1 MTMEHQERGSF
12 PKAVSAPAW
21 PSAQGH
27 QPQMTMYGHPMCG
40 FAPPGMMLP
49 PGPLQQS
56 LVNEADN
63 QNQDFEGGNQCG
75 ASAAGESDDGRSQR
89 GFGRRVRQSRRSRS
103 RSRPRRSSRSD
114 SRSARNT
121 RDKRRLK
128 RSRKARDRRR
138 RSASESQ
145 SENELQPEILA
156 LFDNNNPYANAD
168 STSLGAHQ

>member
-1 MTMEHQERGSF
+1 MTMC
-12 PKAVSAPAW
+12 
-21 PSAQGH
+21 
-27 QPQMTMYGHPMCG
+27 GHPMYG

-114 SRSARNT
+114 SRSDRNT
-121 RDKRRLK
+121 RDKRRLKSK

-156 LFDNNNPYANAD
+156 LFDNNNPYADAD
-168 STSLGAHQ
+168 SISRSTSVMKKVPKAGVVQTARPKRAYVCGLLST

>member
-1 MTMEHQERGSF
+1 M

-21 PSAQGH
+21 PSVQGH
-27 QPQMTMYGHPMCG
+27 QPQMTMYGHPMYG

-49 PGPLQQS
+49 PG
-56 LVNEADN
+56 
-63 QNQDFEGGNQCG
+63 
-75 ASAAGESDDGRSQR
+75 DGRSQR

-103 RSRPRRSSRSD
+103 RSRRRRSSRSD
-114 SRSARNT
+114 SRSDRNT
-121 RDKRRLK
+121 RDKRRHK

-145 SENELQPEILA
+145 SESELQPEILA

-168 STSLGAHQ
+168 SISRSTSVMKKVPKAGVAQTARPKRAYVCGLLSSLPQCSHLPT